1 MIIFIRSKPT
11 KRDTKNQRK
20 LRMQAMAKKRFGQK
34 DADGNPIEAEP
45 VASTSAVVAPVQP
58 RPTTGKRRGRPPKKK
73 VDESQEGGNPTPNS
87 ESLPAAVSASPG
99 SSVVTPDI
107 NEEEQVAPTNAANN
121 VVADQESP
129 APKKTKR
136 TYKKRNST
144 PIEGG
149 RVSTRRSA
157 ANQPK
162 E

>member
-1 MIIFIRSKPT
+1 
-11 KRDTKNQRK
+11 
-20 LRMQAMAKKRFGQK
+20 MQAMAKKRFGQK

-45 VASTSAVVAPVQP
+45 VASTSAVVSPVQP

-73 VDESQEGGNPTPNS
+73 VNESQEGGNPTPNS
-87 ESLPAAVSASPG
+87 ESLPAATSASPG
-99 SSVVTPDI
+99 SSVAITPDI
-107 NEEEQVAPTNAANN
+107 NEEEQVASTSAANN